1 VTAQE
6 TRKNVNPRERSK
18 YEENFPAIVLLLLIA
33 ILPLIGVSA
42 TRGRVSAI
50 SLEIAKANNT
60 LRIEEEKL
68 GQLNYQLKEIQSL
81 QRIEKEALALGLVR
95 NNKTE
100 VVVLAPTVI
109 APANEAIQTDAG
121 PVEIQ
126 GAVTANL
133 FSRLLDFL
141 YGLLGG

>member
-1 VTAQE
+1 MTAQD
-6 TRKNVNPRERSK
+6 TRKNINHKERSK
-18 YEENFPAIVLLLLIA
+18 YEENFPAIVILLLIL
-33 ILPLIGVSA
+33 IIPLIGVSTA
-42 TRGRVSAI
+42 RGRISAL

-81 QRIEKEALALGLVR
+81 QRIEKEAVALGLVR

-109 APANEAIQTDAG
+109 APVNDSIPTDAG
-121 PVEIQ
+121 PMEIQ
-126 GAVTANL
+126 GTVTANL